1 MRADIGIMRNATN
14 VLAQRSQAVRAV
26 DLPGMVEQFG
36 SSVLAELDYR
46 GEAYNAHVL
55 SRNLAGLEGVQ
66 VPKMYYDLCTSRV
79 LTMEFIS
86 GVKISKIGTIEA
98 AGLDRPRLAR
108 NATRAVIK
116 MLLIDGFFHADPH
129 PGNVLVNLETGM
141 ITLLDTGMV
150 GHLDLQNRI
159 TLIQFILAFKNHD
172 INAMGL
178 LLLDLSTP
186 FMEPVDEQG
195 YLREF
200 ERMVN
205 QYMLLGDPELG
216 FGPVVSDSLELLRKY
231 GLRLDPDLT
240 MAFKAL
246 MQIEAISALLYPEG
260 GIVSEGAEMI
270 RELAVQEITADRV
283 VEVAKKQITLT
294 ARQALRQ
301 LPSLQSAAMSWLT
314 QFRRGK
320 FEVHVDMTGLGQEI
334 SRLNR
339 IGRIAVIGIL
349 LAGMLI
355 ASSNATA
362 FLAQVR
368 QEGDIWSVVGQV
380 AYLGY
385 LFSMLA
391 AVIIVAKLIWD
402 WWHKK
407 DDI

>member
-1 MRADIGIMRNATN
+1 
-14 VLAQRSQAVRAV
+14 
-26 DLPGMVEQFG
+26 
-36 SSVLAELDYR
+36 
-46 GEAYNAHVL
+46 
-55 SRNLAGLEGVQ
+55 
-66 VPKMYYDLCTSRV
+66 
-79 LTMEFIS
+79 
-86 GVKISKIGTIEA
+86 
-98 AGLDRPRLAR
+98 
-108 NATRAVIK
+108 
-116 MLLIDGFFHADPH
+116 
-129 PGNVLVNLETGM
+129 
-141 ITLLDTGMV
+141 
-150 GHLDLQNRI
+150 
-159 TLIQFILAFKNHD
+159 
-172 INAMGL
+172 
-178 LLLDLSTP
+178 
-186 FMEPVDEQG
+186 
-195 YLREF
+195 
-200 ERMVN
+200 
-205 QYMLLGDPELG
+205 
-216 FGPVVSDSLELLRKY
+216 
-231 GLRLDPDLT
+231 
-240 MAFKAL
+240 

-270 RELAVQEITADRV
+270 RELAVQEITAERV

-362 FLAQVR
+362 FLAQVQ

>member
-1 MRADIGIMRNATN
+1 MSPGVIDQARESFRLQQTYNVLLYHAWDFALGRWPTVNAFRHRMQSWVWKLPPEVDLDTVSAPAKVRILLEELGPTYVKMGQIISSQSSVIPAEWNVELAKLQSNVPEFPPEQVRAIIIEELGRPPEEIYATFAPEPFAAASTAQVHRATLHDGSEVVVKVQRPGIRTQMRADIGIMRNATN

-159 TLIQFILAFKNHD
+159 TLIQLILAFKNHD

-178 LLLDLSTP
+178 LLLT
-186 FMEPVDEQG
+186 
-195 YLREF
+195 
-200 ERMVN
+200 
-205 QYMLLGDPELG
+205 
-216 FGPVVSDSLELLRKY
+216 
-231 GLRLDPDLT
+231 
-240 MAFKAL
+240 
-246 MQIEAISALLYPEG
+246 
-260 GIVSEGAEMI
+260 
-270 RELAVQEITADRV
+270 
-283 VEVAKKQITLT
+283 
-294 ARQALRQ
+294 
-301 LPSLQSAAMSWLT
+301 
-314 QFRRGK
+314 
-320 FEVHVDMTGLGQEI
+320 
-334 SRLNR
+334 
-339 IGRIAVIGIL
+339 
-349 LAGMLI
+349 
-355 ASSNATA
+355 
-362 FLAQVR
+362 
-368 QEGDIWSVVGQV
+368 
-380 AYLGY
+380 
-385 LFSMLA
+385 
-391 AVIIVAKLIWD
+391 
-402 WWHKK
+402 
-407 DDI
+407 